1 MPVGMSSAARFFQ
14 RDGTLAK
21 AVTKGLGRAANRVGG
36 GPGPR
41 PRGMAGL
48 RSGSMRSRAASAL
61 DTMGAYPRATVAGG
75 AGALGLYGASRRR
88 RSPYYPMY

>member
-21 AVTKGLGRAANRVGG
+21 AVSGGLYKAASRVGG
-36 GPGPR
+36 AGPQL
-41 PRGMAGL
+41 RGMAGL

-61 DTMGAYPRATVAGG
+61 ATMGDYPRRTAAGA
-75 AGALGLYGASRRR
+75 AGALGMYGASRRR
-88 RSPYYPMY
+88 RSPNYPMY

>member
-21 AVTKGLGRAANRVGG
+21 AVSGGLYKAASRVGG

-41 PRGMAGL
+41 LRGMAGL

-61 DTMGAYPRATVAGG
+61 ATMGDYPRRTAAGG